1 MKIDRWFTV
10 GLLAGLCRCQ
20 VNNDMFPFLPPQP
33 GFRRSSCPILNSLAN
48 HGFLP
53 RDGLNISRE
62 QVLDAMQ
69 KGLGFNT
76 TGPLEST
83 TARGLTMSSTGDN
96 NTMHLDDIDKHNV
109 IEHDASLSRADLGVG
124 DPRPFNPT
132 IWATSLVFWPDQAI
146 NINQMARAF
155 AQRMTAAAAS
165 NPRFSLS
172 EAQEAVAINAL
183 SNVMLM
189 FGDGTVNTTAN
200 KLWVRVLFEQE
211 RLPFAEG
218 WRQPEQPLQ
227 PAVTAELNKRF
238 KAAMPEQRLGCPAT
252 PPSMPVSAPP

>member
-1 MKIDRWFTV
+1 MH
-10 GLLAGLCRCQ
+10 
-20 VNNDMFPFLPPQP
+20 
-33 GFRRSSCPILNSLAN
+33 ILIL
-48 HGFLP
+48 
-53 RDGLNISRE
+53 
-62 QVLDAMQ
+62 
-69 KGLGFNT
+69 
-76 TGPLEST
+76 
-83 TARGLTMSSTGDN
+83 
-96 NTMHLDDIDKHNV
+96 V

-172 EAQEAVAINAL
+172 ETQEAVAINAL

-200 KLWVRVLFEQE
+200 KLWVRVLFGEQE
-211 RLPFAEG
+211 LFFC
-218 WRQPEQPLQ
+218 
-227 PAVTAELNKRF
+227 LNSLAHGRSTDEK
-238 KAAMPEQRLGCPAT
+238 MSVGILH
-252 PPSMPVSAPP
+252 